1 MQTAQ
6 TRLHGSFSD
15 EYARLSGNK
24 TLEHAKKFLTMY
36 LAYCEKNKFETMR
49 YLMHNIVFV
58 GKSIRIGFLE
68 EILEET
74 NQL

>member
-1 MQTAQ
+1 
-6 TRLHGSFSD
+6 
-15 EYARLSGNK
+15 
-24 TLEHAKKFLTMY
+24 MY
-36 LAYCEKNKFETMR
+36 LAFCEKNKFETMR

-74 NQL
+74 NQLQVSNHHI